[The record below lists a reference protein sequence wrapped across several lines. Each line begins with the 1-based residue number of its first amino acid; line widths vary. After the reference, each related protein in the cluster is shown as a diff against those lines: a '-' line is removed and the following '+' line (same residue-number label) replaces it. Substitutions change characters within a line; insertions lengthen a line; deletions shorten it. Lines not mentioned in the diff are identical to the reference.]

1 MTLWVETTDPVE
13 LRPNATE
20 DELQLVIRAAYRQ
33 VFGNQ
38 HILDGQNLA
47 SAESLLRDGDISVKG
62 FVRLL
67 ARSDLYRSLFFE
79 NSSPYRFVE
88 LNCKH
93 LLGRAPIDQAE
104 ISAHVLTYNTQGYDA
119 EIDSYIDS
127 DEYVANFGEN
137 VVPYVRSNLT
147 QVGIKNAGF
156 NRTFS
161 LERGYAAN
169 DSGRSAALI
178 GDLAGNLPTKISAP
192 ASARG
197 SGTYSNTG
205 KRFLISIAKA
215 GFGPRVARSCTTFEV
230 GYAQMSQQIQNI
242 QRTGGKI
249 LSITPV
255 A

>member
-20 DELQLVIRAAYRQ
+20 DELQLAIRAAYRQ

-38 HILDGQNLA
+38 HILDGQNLTN
-47 SAESLLRDGDISVKG
+47 AESLLRDGDISVKG
-62 FVRLL
+62 FVRIL

-93 LLGRAPIDQAE
+93 LLGRAPVDQAE

-127 DEYVANFGEN
+127 NEYAASFGEN
-137 VVPYVRSNLT
+137 TVPYVRGSYT

-156 NRTFS
+156 NRT
-161 LERGYAAN
+161 LALTRGYAAN
-169 DSGRSAALI
+169 DSGRGAALI
-178 GDLAGNLPTKISAP
+178 GDLAGNLPTKIKAPTSAI
-192 ASARG
+192 G
-197 SGTYSNTG
+197 SSGCGNTG
-205 KRFLISIAKA
+205 KRFLISIAGA
-215 GFGPRVARSCTTFEV
+215 NFGPRVARSCCTFEV
-230 GYAQMSQQIQNI
+230 PYAQMSQKIQNI

-249 LSITPV
+249 LSITEV
-255 A
+255 G